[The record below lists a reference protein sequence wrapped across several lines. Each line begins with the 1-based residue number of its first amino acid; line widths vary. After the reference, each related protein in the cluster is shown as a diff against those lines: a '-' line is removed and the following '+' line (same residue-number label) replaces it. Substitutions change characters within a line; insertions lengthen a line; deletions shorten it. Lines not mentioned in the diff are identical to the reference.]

1 MDALTQPRR
10 PLQTD
15 SVSVTVADLLAS
27 PLGLVPVSSWCA
39 GSENTINWVS
49 TTELEDPSQF
59 LRPGDLVLS
68 TGLSNRTPRQQ
79 SRFVDS
85 LTSVPVAALGYGV
98 GLIDDKTPQH
108 LVELA
113 EKNGLAL
120 FEVPVTSPFTAV
132 SHWIAEELYTQRY
145 MAVQRATDI
154 QGELTRVL
162 LGELGLEAMLLRL
175 SQLTGAECA
184 VVDRRGELLAA
195 QPPKSEWE
203 PLAALRRC
211 ATAHVSAVT
220 VTPIAIEQ
228 LEVAYLCMRH
238 RQAETPVTPVTP
250 FVAGL
255 IGLELARRQAILTG
269 RRELLGQVIDDIV
282 HGAITGP
289 EVARKLRAHGIDPGV
304 ALWVLVGRVDA
315 DAQKLRRVPW
325 SISDLFATE
334 GDQIQS
340 ALVDDCVVV
349 LVRLERHVIPLAEEL
364 RRQLGDLGQNASVGI
379 SQPHTGARAISIGF
393 YEARN
398 AVRRA
403 PGVHPAEG
411 LSIASLLLSSTDTPV
426 KDVARATLQ
435 PLLEYDKDRDGALI
449 KTLRAYFDHG
459 CSPHLTAAELVIH
472 RNGLQYRLQKIEALT
487 GYDLASFHDQVRL
500 WMALAA
506 LDLT

>member
-1 MDALTQPRR
+1 MASLTRPRR
-10 PLQTD
+10 PPQTD

-27 PLGLVPVSSWCA
+27 PLGLVAVSSWCA
-39 GSENTINWVS
+39 DSERPINWVS

-59 LRPGDLVLS
+59 LRPGDLVLT
-68 TGLSNRTPRQQ
+68 TGLGNRTAHQR
-79 SRFVDS
+79 SRFVEC

-98 GLIDDKTPQH
+98 GLIDDETPRH
-108 LVELA
+108 LVDLA
-113 EKNGLAL
+113 EEHGLAL

-145 MAVQRATDI
+145 KAVQRATEI

-162 LGELGLEAMLLRL
+162 LCEFGLEPMLLRL

-203 PLAALRRC
+203 PLVELRRQP
-211 ATAHVSAVT
+211 ADDESAVT
-220 VTPIAIEQ
+220 VTPIVIEQ

-238 RQAETPVTPVTP
+238 SEPETPVTP

-269 RRELLGQVIDDIV
+269 RRELLGQVLDDIV
-282 HGAITGP
+282 HGVITGP
-289 EVARKLRAHGIDPGV
+289 EVARKLRTHGIDPGV
-304 ALWVLVGRVDA
+304 AIRVLVGRVDA

-325 SISDLFATE
+325 SISDLFATQ
-334 GDQIQS
+334 GDQIQT

-349 LVRLERHVIPLAEEL
+349 LAPLERDVTPLAEEL
-364 RRQLGDLGQNASVGI
+364 RRQLGDLGQNAAVGI
-379 SQPHTGARAISIGF
+379 SQPHTGTRAIRIGF
-393 YEARN
+393 HEARN

-403 PGVHPAEG
+403 PGVHRAEG
-411 LSIASLLLSSTDTPV
+411 LSIASLLLSSTETPV

-435 PLLEYDKDRDGALI
+435 PLLDYDKERDGALI
-449 KTLRAYFDHG
+449 KTLRVYFDHG
-459 CSPHLTAAELVIH
+459 CSPHLAAAELVIH

-487 GYDLASFHDQVRL
+487 GHDLTSFHDQVRL